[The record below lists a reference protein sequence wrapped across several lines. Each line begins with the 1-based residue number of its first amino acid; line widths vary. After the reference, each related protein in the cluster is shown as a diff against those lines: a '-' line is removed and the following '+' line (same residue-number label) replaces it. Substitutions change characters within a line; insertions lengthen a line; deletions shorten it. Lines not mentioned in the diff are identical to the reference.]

1 MWFLL
6 IPFLIAIILFMMYND
21 NHISMPVLLL
31 LLIVLL
37 IFTFHILKTHVF
49 RTFNIDV
56 KFRNDFGRAI
66 GSKNIYQ
73 EQEVID
79 CEAE

>member
-1 MWFLL
+1 
-6 IPFLIAIILFMMYND
+6 MYKD
-21 NHISMPVLLL
+21 RHISMPVLLL
-31 LLIVLL
+31 LSIVLL
-37 IFTFHILKTHVF
+37 IFTFQILKTHVF
-49 RTFNIDV
+49 KTFNIDI
-56 KFRNDFGRAI
+56 KFKKDFGRAI

>member
-6 IPFLIAIILFMMYND
+6 IPFLIAIILFMMYNN

-37 IFTFHILKTHVF
+37 IFTFQILRIHMFLDHLILMSNLETILVGLLV
-49 RTFNIDV
+49 V
-56 KFRNDFGRAI
+56 KIFIRNKR
-66 GSKNIYQ
+66 
-73 EQEVID
+73 
-79 CEAE
+79 